1 MKTTIKDGKLI
12 IEIDLQEPTLSSTG
26 KSYVVASS
34 WGFKSNGAE
43 IDGKTV
49 SVNITAIVK
58 AGAV

>member
-12 IEIDLQEPTLSSTG
+12 IEIDLQKPTLSSTG

-34 WGFKSNGAE
+34 GGFKSTGAE